1 MILHAFLR
9 SRGRPGT
16 WLLLAGILLP
26 IFGVS
31 AQTAV
36 VQTEENFRA
45 EPNGTIL
52 GQLAPGTRLAIEGG
66 EGGWLQVTMEGFIW
80 TRSMQIR
87 QEDGFDLAIT
97 LAGGENVRDEPQ
109 GRIAGHLVNGAR
121 LEELERVPG
130 WVRVRRTGWIWRA
143 SVAVEEAAA
152 AETAAAATD
161 DPRTDAVAPDAA
173 PDAAVE
179 WLVARQGG
187 LPLLTSPD
195 GDTVGRAARGADLQ
209 VLSREGGWAR
219 VRLDGWVWVPVDQEL
234 DEAEMEGEV
243 LTGLSPAEISADP
256 ERYRGRRVELELQF
270 LSLERA
276 EAIRRDFYEGEPFL
290 LTRSA
295 EGERRFVYVA
305 VAPER
310 LPEVEGLAALDRIRI
325 VGRVRVGAAA
335 YTENPV
341 VELIRMER
349 LR

>member
-1 MILHAFLR
+1 MILHPFVR
-9 SRGRPGT
+9 SWIRTGS
-16 WLLLAGILLP
+16 WLLLAGSLLP
-26 IFGVS
+26 ISGVS

-52 GQLAPGTRLAIEGG
+52 GQLTPGTRLAIEGG
-66 EGGWLQVTMEGFIW
+66 EGGWLKVTMEGFVW

-87 QEDGFDLAIT
+87 REDGFDLAIT
-97 LAGGENVRDEPQ
+97 ETDGENVRDEPQ
-109 GRIAGHLVNGAR
+109 GRIVGRLVNGTL
-121 LEELERVPG
+121 LEELDRVPG

-152 AETAAAATD
+152 PQA
-161 DPRTDAVAPDAA
+161 DAPSPAPDAE
-173 PDAAVE
+173 VE

-187 LPLLTSPD
+187 LALLTSPD
-195 GDTVGRAARGADLQ
+195 GDTVGRALGGADLQ

-219 VRLDGWVWVPVDQEL
+219 VRLDGWVWVPADEEL
-234 DEAEMEGEV
+234 DETEVEGDI
-243 LTGLSPAEISADP
+243 LTGLSPAEISEDP

-310 LPEVEGLAALDRIRI
+310 LPEVEGLAALDRLRI

-335 YTENPV
+335 FTDNPV
-341 VELIRMER
+341 LELIRMER

>member
-1 MILHAFLR
+1 MILHPSIR
-9 SRGRPGT
+9 SRTRLGAC
-16 WLLLAGILLP
+16 LLLAAGLFAAP
-26 IFGVS
+26 EVR

-36 VQTEENFRA
+36 VQTEENFRV
-45 EPNGTIL
+45 EPNGAIL
-52 GQLAPGTRLAIEGG
+52 GQLSPGTRLAIEG
-66 EGGWLQVTMEGFIW
+66 EQGGWLQVTLEGFVW
-80 TRSMQIR
+80 TRSMHIR
-87 QEDGFDLAIT
+87 SEGGFDLVIT
-97 LAGGENVRDEPQ
+97 EADGENVRDEPQ
-109 GRIAGHLVNGAR
+109 GRLAGRLVSGTR
-121 LEELERVPG
+121 LVELERVPG

-143 SVAVEEAAA
+143 SVAVEEAVAPQA
-152 AETAAAATD
+152 D
-161 DPRTDAVAPDAA
+161 DPQPADDAA
-173 PDAAVE
+173 PAGAPAAADE

-195 GDTVGRAARGADLQ
+195 GDTVGRAAGGADLQ

-219 VRLDGWVWVPVDQEL
+219 VRLDGWVWVPGDEEP
-234 DEAEMEGEV
+234 DAAEAEGEI
-243 LTGLSPAEISADP
+243 LSGLSPAEIASEP

-310 LPEVEGLAALDRIRI
+310 LPEVEGLAALDRIRV

-335 YTENPV
+335 FTENPV
-341 VELIRMER
+341 LELIRLER

>member
-1 MILHAFLR
+1 MRFRIRL
-9 SRGRPGT
+9 GT
-16 WLLLAGILLP
+16 CVLLAAGLLAGPEL
-26 IFGVS
+26 S

-52 GQLAPGTRLAIEGG
+52 GRLAPGTRLQIE
-66 EGGWLQVTMEGFIW
+66 EERGGWLQVTLEGFVW
-80 TRSMQIR
+80 TRSMQLR
-87 QEDGFDLAIT
+87 QEDGFDLVIT
-97 LAGGENVRDEPQ
+97 EADGENVRDEPQ
-109 GRIAGHLVNGAR
+109 GRRSGRLVNGAR
-121 LEELERVPG
+121 LVELERVPG
-130 WVRVRRTGWIWRA
+130 WVRIRRTGWIWRA

-152 AETAAAATD
+152 PRPDPDEQPGDAVPAAAA
-161 DPRTDAVAPDAA
+161 
-173 PDAAVE
+173 E
-179 WLVARQGG
+179 WLVARPGG

-195 GDTVGRAARGADLQ
+195 GDTVGRAAAGADLQ

-219 VRLDGWVWVPVDQEL
+219 VRLDGWVWVPGDGEP
-234 DEAEMEGEV
+234 EPAEGEGEI
-243 LTGLSPAEISADP
+243 LTGLSPAEIASDP

-310 LPEVEGLAALDRIRI
+310 LSEVEGLAALDRIRI

-335 YTENPV
+335 FTDNPV
-341 VELIRMER
+341 LELIRMER